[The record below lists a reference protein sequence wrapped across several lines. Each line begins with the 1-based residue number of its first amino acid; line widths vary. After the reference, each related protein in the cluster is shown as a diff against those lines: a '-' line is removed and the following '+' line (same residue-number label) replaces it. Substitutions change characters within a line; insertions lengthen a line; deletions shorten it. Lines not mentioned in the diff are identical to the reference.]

1 MSDTWVAP
9 GWWLASDGK
18 WYPPAGEAEHAAAVD
33 TVLAH
38 RAADQPLVLDL
49 RASEPVIEH
58 HEPADLTPPPVPSAA
73 VAAPSVAP
81 TRATAPASSSG
92 GRWGGHRRVATPIGS
107 TPTV

>member
-1 MSDTWVAP
+1 VSDTWVAP

-18 WYPPAGEAEHAAAVD
+18 WYPPADEAEHADAID

-38 RAADQPLVLDL
+38 RMADEPLVLDL

-58 HEPADLTPPPVPSAA
+58 PEAVALTPPPVPAAA
-73 VAAPSVAP
+73 VRTSSAPSAMK
-81 TRATAPASSSG
+81 APASSG